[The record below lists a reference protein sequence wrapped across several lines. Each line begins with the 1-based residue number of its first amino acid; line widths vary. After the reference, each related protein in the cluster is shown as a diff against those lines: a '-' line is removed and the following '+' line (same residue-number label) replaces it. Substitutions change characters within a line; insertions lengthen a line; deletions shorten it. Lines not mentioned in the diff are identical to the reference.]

1 MFYPPNLAK
10 TIHRKTVSREF
21 FNNIIDVNE
30 ESFHQKTLDIFQY
43 QAKNNL
49 MYKRWIDFLGV
60 NVDAINDIEN
70 IPFLPVSF
78 FKTDTVVSGNFDSQ
92 VIFESSST
100 TGSIPSKHFVKD
112 IELYRQSFLAGFQQF
127 YGSPDEWCIIGLLP
141 SYLERKGSSLV
152 WMVDELIKQSGHTQ
166 SGFYLDNYETLA
178 FVLKQMEAQ
187 KQQTLLIGVTFAL
200 LDFAEQFPI
209 KLESTTIIET
219 GGMKGK
225 RKEVIREDVHDFLK
239 KQFKISAVHSEYG
252 MTELLSQAYSSGEG
266 IFKSVPWMKVL
277 VREED
282 DPLKVNIKGRGLINV
297 IDLANIHS
305 CSFIATDDVG
315 KVYADGSFEVLGRMD
330 NSDIRGCGLMVV

>member
-1 MFYPPNLAK
+1 M
-10 TIHRKTVSREF
+10 RQEF
-21 FNNIIDVNE
+21 FNNIIDVDQEN
-30 ESFHQKTLDIFQY
+30 FHLRALDIFQY

-49 MYKRWIDFLGV
+49 LYKRWIDYLGV
-60 NVDAINDIEN
+60 NLDNVNEIRD

-78 FKTDTVVSGNFDSQ
+78 FKTEAVVSGNFDSQ

-112 IELYRQSFLAGFQQF
+112 TELYRQSFLAGFQQF

-152 WMVDELIKQSGHTQ
+152 LMVHELIKQSGHSH
-166 SGFYLDNYETLA
+166 SGFYLHNYEILA
-178 FVLKQMEAQ
+178 SVLKELEAQ

-200 LDFAEQFPI
+200 IDFAHQFPL
-209 KLESTTIIET
+209 KLESTIIMET
-219 GGMKGK
+219 GGMKGR
-225 RKEVIREDVHDFLK
+225 RKEMIREEVHDFLK
-239 KQFKISAVHSEYG
+239 KQFDASSVHSEYG
-252 MTELLSQAYSSGEG
+252 MTELLSQAYSYGNG

-282 DPLKVNIKGRGLINV
+282 NPLKVNIHGRGLINI
-297 IDLANIHS
+297 IDLANVHS

-315 KVYADGSFEVLGRMD
+315 KVYEDGSFEVLGRMD
-330 NSDIRGCGLMVV
+330 NSDIRGCGLMVVG